1 MGSITDQPFPVARDE
16 DGMRVARAFA
26 ESKNP
31 PPSTAGYR
39 LLEAYKKRCEPYLKN
54 HRKDELLAMAIEPIL

>member
-1 MGSITDQPFPVARDE
+1 MVSITNQPFPIARGE

-31 PPSTAGYR
+31 SPGTVGYR
-39 LLEAYKKRCEPYLKN
+39 LLEAYKKRCETISKKFTSPPRHY
-54 HRKDELLAMAIEPIL
+54 EPA

>member
-1 MGSITDQPFPVARDE
+1 MVSITDQPFPIARGE

-31 PPSTAGYR
+31 APGSAGYR
-39 LLEAYKKRCEPYLKN
+39 LLEAYKKRCSTNSSPSKKGN
-54 HRKDELLAMAIEPIL
+54 IIGHGN